1 MIGKHMSIP
10 QLLEFYAGKN
20 TQQRQDFIVS
30 NLRVEQDG
38 ISLEEL
44 DIVPPP
50 GDVETDAKTA

>member
-1 MIGKHMSIP
+1 MSIP